1 MWIKKTDVGEL
12 WIETFFTVDKNL
24 MWIKKIC
31 GLNPKSATCGLGCLW
46 IKIFFKPSAT
56 IFRQKKRFF

>member
-24 MWIKKIC
+24 MWIKK
-31 GLNPKSATCGLGCLW
+31 NLW
-46 IKIFFKPSAT
+46 IKPKIGHLW
-56 IFRQKKRFF
+56 IRLLVD